1 MATTRQ
7 AITRAWTA
15 VLADEQSV
23 NLCNPSP
30 WMIEYC
36 VDTDEP
42 TASEVGV
49 RLPGNHTH
57 PVAVAAGEDLYA
69 RIVDGA
75 GIEAAVVVAIDA

>member
-30 WMIEYC
+30 WMVEYC
-36 VDTDEP
+36 TDTDEP
-42 TASEVGV
+42 TAAEVGV
-49 RLPGNHTH
+49 RLPGGFTH

-69 RIVDGA
+69 RIVDDSGA
-75 GIEAAVVVAIDA
+75 AASLVVAVDA

>member
-15 VLADEQSV
+15 VIADEASV

-30 WMIEYC
+30 WMMEYC
-36 VDTDEP
+36 VETSEPAATD
-42 TASEVGV
+42 VGV
-49 RLPGNHTH
+49 RLPGGFTH

-69 RIVDGA
+69 RIVTDAGA
-75 GIEAAVVVAIDA
+75 ENAVVIAIDA